1 MQSDEEQIRSLVST
15 WMSATKA
22 GDTETVLS
30 LMTDDVVFLVPGR
43 PPMRKVEFAAAAKAQ
58 AGRDAPRFEGTA
70 EIQEIT
76 VAGEWAFMWTR
87 LTVVAIP
94 PAGSPPTKRAGYTL
108 TVLRKLGSR
117 WLLSRDAN
125 LLSPGPPSGG

>member
-30 LMTDDVVFLVPGR
+30 LMTDDVIFLVPGR
-43 PPMRKVEFAAAAKAQ
+43 PPMRKAEFAAAAKAQ

-94 PAGSPPTKRAGYTL
+94 PDRSPPTKRAGYTL